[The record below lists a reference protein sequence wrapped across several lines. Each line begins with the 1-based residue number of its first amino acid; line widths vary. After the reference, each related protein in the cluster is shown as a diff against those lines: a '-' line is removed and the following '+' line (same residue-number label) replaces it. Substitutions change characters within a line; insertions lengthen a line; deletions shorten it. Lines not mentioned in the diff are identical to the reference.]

1 MRLTTFTDYSLRVL
15 VYAATAPEGRV
26 TIAEVAKAFGISQHH
41 LVKVVHL
48 LGRLGLL
55 ENTRGR
61 NGGFK
66 LARAPADIN
75 VGAVLRAT
83 EGDAVPAE
91 CFHADGGSCP
101 ITGACRLQKAL
112 HEAVE
117 AFHAVLDRYTLAD
130 LVANR
135 RTLVGIL
142 HGPYRMEPRV

>member
-1 MRLTTFTDYSLRVL
+1 VRLTTFTDYSLRVL
-15 VYAATAPEGRV
+15 IYAATAPEGRM
-26 TIAEVAKAFGISQHH
+26 TIAEVARAFGISQHH

-61 NGGFK
+61 KGGFK
-66 LARAPADIN
+66 LARPPGAIN
-75 VGAVLRAT
+75 VGEVLRAT

-101 ITGACRLQKAL
+101 ITGSCRLEKAL

-117 AFHAVLDRYTLAD
+117 AFHAVLDHYTLAD

-135 RTLVGIL
+135 RSLVAIL
-142 HGPYRMEPRV
+142 HGPRRLEPRL

>member
-15 VYAATAPEGRV
+15 IYAATAPAGRA
-26 TIAEVAKAFGISQHH
+26 TIAEVAASFGISQHH

-48 LGRLGLL
+48 LGRLGVL

-66 LARAPADIN
+66 LARPAAAIN
-75 VGAVLRAT
+75 VGEVIRAT

-91 CFHADGGSCP
+91 CFAPEGGSCP
-101 ITGACRLQKAL
+101 ITGTCRLERAL

-130 LVANR
+130 LVGNR
-135 RTLVGIL
+135 KTLVAIL
-142 HGPYRMEPRV
+142 HRTSRVEPRL